1 MNGPRSIFEAKRYG
15 YVEIHLREMVE
26 KRGLTRN
33 QVATLSNT
41 RFQIIDRW
49 CKGQVERIDADL
61 LARLCYVLDCELK
74 DIIQYRR
81 DD

>member
-1 MNGPRSIFEAKRYG
+1 M
-15 YVEIHLREMVE
+15 
-26 KRGLTRN
+26 
-33 QVATLSNT
+33 SNT
-41 RFQIIDRW
+41 RFQIVVRW

-61 LARLCYVLDCELK
+61 LARLCYVLDCELE

>member
-1 MNGPRSIFEAKRYG
+1 M
-15 YVEIHLREMVE
+15 
-26 KRGLTRN
+26 
-33 QVATLSNT
+33 SNT

-61 LARLCYVLDCELK
+61 LARLCYVLDCELE

>member
-15 YVEIHLREMVE
+15 YVEIHLREMIE

-61 LARLCYVLDCELK
+61 LARLE